1 MKILTDIDNKYQEME
16 LHVCNNALT
25 EEVRAVVGELH
36 EIYDKNIAGTD
47 EKGNKRMLRKG
58 EILSAQ
64 AEGQK
69 VIVLTNDGRFT
80 VQRKLYELET
90 DLGDIDFVRI
100 SKSEIIN
107 RRKIKYMDMSFTG
120 TIRLVLKNGYE
131 TYVSR
136 RNVSKIKEKL
146 ARERMEDR
154 L

>member
-107 RRKIKYMDMSFTG
+107 LRKIKYMDMSFTG

-146 ARERMEDR
+146 SRERMEDR